1 MISLDVQEYC
11 DNCLDFS
18 PEVEKPQKI
27 VKTDGTIFQ
36 TDTIVTCEHATR
48 CDMIKRYLIRKMTKG
63 DRL

>member
-1 MISLDVQEYC
+1 MMSLDGQKDC
-11 DNCLDFS
+11 DKCLDLS
-18 PEVEKPQKI
+18 PEIEKPQKI
-27 VKTDGTIFQ
+27 VKSDGTIFQ